1 MTTPNITCS
10 ENNPNVLKTQP
21 IRDEKKISEENWANQ
36 KWTKVGY
43 AIFFQKVD
51 KKCHEKI
58 EWIFVTKA
66 WFWPNY
72 KTNLNENLVMLQSRV
87 VLKTDIFSTACKHY
101 FCGPLASRIGPLLSL
116 PKNILW
122 SNSEQLLP
130 LHSGTLF

>member
-1 MTTPNITCS
+1 MTTPNMICS

-101 FCGPLASRIGPLLSL
+101 FCGPLASRA
-116 PKNILW
+116 LW
-122 SNSEQLLP
+122 KFASALIRAFGAFPVSQYNKFRF
-130 LHSGTLF
+130 TI